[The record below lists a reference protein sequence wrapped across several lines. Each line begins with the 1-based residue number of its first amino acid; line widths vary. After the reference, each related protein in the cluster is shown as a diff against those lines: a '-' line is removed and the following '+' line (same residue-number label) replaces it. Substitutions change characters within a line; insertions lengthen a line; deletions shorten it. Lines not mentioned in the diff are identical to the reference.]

1 LRRIGEWFAA
11 ETETLGACAP
21 GLALCAVLG
30 AAALGLATQA
40 GSGVVWAL
48 LLGMLI
54 AAVWSPTPRVSPGI
68 DLTARTILRVGVALL
83 GAQVSADVVRALD
96 AGTMAILAGGIA
108 VVLAAGLLSA
118 KVLGL
123 GRELALVAAA
133 SVAICGASAA
143 VAFGHVLARR
153 ETRDRDVACTVGAV
167 SILSMIAMLLYP
179 YVASILS
186 FDQTAA
192 GIFLGGTIQEVP
204 HAVAAGYA
212 VDPLTGSVAT
222 TTKLF
227 RVALLGPTLMLVTVV
242 AAAHAAPG
250 SAPTPLLPPFLVA
263 FAALALCNV
272 IGILPRAVTEPL
284 GHISR
289 FLLVMAMA
297 AIGLKLE
304 WRSIAS
310 YGWAP
315 VLLLTALSAL
325 LVILVGG
332 YLMLV
337 RG

>member
-1 LRRIGEWFAA
+1 M
-11 ETETLGACAP
+11 LGAYAP
-21 GLALCAVLG
+21 GLVLCAALG
-30 AAALGLATQA
+30 AGAVGLATQV

-48 LLGMLI
+48 LIGMLL
-54 AAVWSPTPRVSPGI
+54 AAVWPMHPRVAPGI
-68 DLTARTILRVGVALL
+68 DLTARNILRVGVALL
-83 GAQVSADVVRALD
+83 GAQVSADVIYALD
-96 AGTMAILAGGIA
+96 VGTMALLAGGI
-108 VVLAAGLLSA
+108 VVILAAGLLSA

-179 YVASILS
+179 YLASLLG

-227 RVALLGPTLMLVTVV
+227 RVALLGPTLMLVAVV
-242 AAAHAAPG
+242 AATRAAPG
-250 SAPTPLLPPFLVA
+250 SAPTPLLPPFLIV
-263 FAALALCNV
+263 FAALALSNIV
-272 IGILPRAVTEPL
+272 GILPRAVTEPL
-284 GHISR
+284 GHVSR

-304 WRSIAS
+304 WRSIAA

-315 VLLLTALSAL
+315 VVLLTALSAL
-325 LVILVGG
+325 LVVLVGA
-332 YLMLV
+332 YLVLA